1 MQKFLKS
8 HKHSSHHLE
17 TVLKIANL
25 KILKIFNQ
33 KNEMIN

>member
-8 HKHSSHHLE
+8 HKHLSHHLE
-17 TVLKIANL
+17 IVLKIVNL
-25 KILKIFNQ
+25 KILKIFKQ